1 MASYILVVP
10 SSARTGEDAAYNRW
24 YDEQHLRDVCAVPG
38 IIAGRRYEP
47 DPASPSPAEADY
59 LAIYEIE
66 TDDPGA
72 VLVELQRR
80 AQSGEM
86 EISPA
91 LDTSTAK
98 MMLFKAMA
106 G

>member
-1 MASYILVVP
+1 MGSYILVVP
-10 SSARTGEDAAYNRW
+10 SSAMAGQDAAYNSW
-24 YDEQHLRDVCAVPG
+24 YDEVHLRDVCAIPG
-38 IIAGRRYEP
+38 VTGGRRYQP

-72 VLVELQRR
+72 VIAELGRR
-80 AQSGEM
+80 AGAGEM

-91 LDTSTAK
+91 LDRTTAR
-98 MMLFKAMA
+98 MMLFKAR
-106 G
+106 